1 MFAIFQKGGPVMWP
15 ILLCS
20 VLSLAIFIERLYVLI
35 KSRPYVWDSINV
47 FKQQFITN
55 ALNKK
60 TIPECPGIV
69 KDMADVLD
77 LGKDY
82 TIDYE
87 LHEAEHKLV
96 RYATF
101 YVRNLEQRLNWL
113 AIIGNIAPLL
123 GLLGTVTGMIKVF
136 MGIQNMQGQVNP
148 SALAGGIWEAL
159 ITTAAGLIVAIP
171 TIIAYHYFEDRID
184 DITGALKELISDI
197 LEVIKQ

>member
-1 MFAIFQKGGPVMWP
+1 MWP

-20 VLSLAIFIERLYVLI
+20 VFSLTIFIERMYVLI
-35 KSRPYVWDSINV
+35 KSKPYVWNSIKI
-47 FKQQFITN
+47 FKQQFVN
-55 ALNKK
+55 DAMSKK
-60 TIPECPGIV
+60 DISACPGIV
-69 KDMADVLD
+69 KDMANMLD
-77 LGKDY
+77 IEKDY
-82 TIDYE
+82 SIDYE

-96 RYATF
+96 RFVTF

-159 ITTAAGLIVAIP
+159 VTTAAGLIVAIP
-171 TIIAYHYFEDRID
+171 TIIAYHYFEDKID
-184 DITGALKELISDI
+184 ETVGALKELISDI
-197 LEVIKQ
+197 LEVIKR

>member
-1 MFAIFQKGGPVMWP
+1 MFAIFQKGGLVMWP

-35 KSRPYVWDSINV
+35 KSKPYVWDSILF
-47 FKQQFITN
+47 FKQQFVNN
-55 ALNKK
+55 AMNKK
-60 TIPECPGIV
+60 DIPLCPGIV
-69 KDMADVLD
+69 KDMAGMLD
-77 LGKDY
+77 MGKDY
-82 TIDYE
+82 SIDYE

-96 RYATF
+96 RFATF

-184 DITGALKELISDI
+184 DITSALKELISDI

>member
-1 MFAIFQKGGPVMWP
+1 MFAIFQKGGLVMWP

-20 VLSLAIFIERLYVLI
+20 VLSLAIFLERVYVLR
-35 KSRPYVWDSINV
+35 KSKPYLWDAV
-47 FKQQFITN
+47 DFFKQQFVSG

-60 TIPECPGIV
+60 TISQCTGIV
-69 KDMADVLD
+69 KEMTGVLDMA
-77 LGKDY
+77 KDY

-96 RYATF
+96 RFATF

-136 MGIQNMQGQVNP
+136 MGIQHMQGQVNP
-148 SALAGGIWEAL
+148 QALAGGIWEAL

-184 DITGALKELISDI
+184 DITGALKELVSDI

>member
-20 VLSLAIFIERLYVLI
+20 VMSLAIFLERLYELI
-35 KSRPYVWDSINV
+35 KSRPYVWNSINV
-47 FKQQFITN
+47 FKQQFIN
-55 ALNKK
+55 NVLNRK

-69 KDMADVLD
+69 KDMVSVLD
-77 LGKDY
+77 LEKDY

-96 RYATF
+96 RFATL

-148 SALAGGIWEAL
+148 QALAGGIWEAL

-184 DITGALKELISDI
+184 DITGALKELITDI

>member
-35 KSRPYVWDSINV
+35 KSRPYVWNSINI
-47 FKQQFITN
+47 FKQKFITN

-69 KDMADVLD
+69 KDMACVLD

-96 RYATF
+96 RFATF

>member
-55 ALNKK
+55 ALNKN

-77 LGKDY
+77 LEKDY

>member
-77 LGKDY
+77 LEKDY

>member
-1 MFAIFQKGGPVMWP
+1 MWP

-55 ALNKK
+55 ALNKN

-77 LGKDY
+77 LEKDY

>member
-1 MFAIFQKGGPVMWP
+1 MWP

-20 VLSLAIFIERLYVLI
+20 VLSLAIFLERLYVLT
-35 KSRPYVWDSINV
+35 KSRAYLWDSIHV
-47 FKQQFITN
+47 FKQQFIEN
-55 ALNKK
+55 VLNKK
-60 TIPECPGIV
+60 TIPEFPGIV
-69 KDMADVLD
+69 KDMVDVLD
-77 LGKDY
+77 LEKDY
-82 TIDYE
+82 TRDYE

-96 RYATF
+96 RFATF

>member
-1 MFAIFQKGGPVMWP
+1 MWP

-47 FKQQFITN
+47 FKEQFITN
-55 ALNKK
+55 ALNKN

>member
-1 MFAIFQKGGPVMWP
+1 MFEIFQKGGPVMWP

-20 VLSLAIFIERLYVLI
+20 VLSLAIFIERLYVLR
-35 KSRPYVWDSINV
+35 KSKPYVWDSINF
-47 FKQQFITN
+47 FKEQFVKDG
-55 ALNKK
+55 LNKQ
-60 TIPECPGIV
+60 TIVQCPGIV
-69 KDMADVLD
+69 KDMTGILD
-77 LGKDY
+77 LEKDY
-82 TIDYE
+82 RIDYE

-96 RYATF
+96 RFATF
-101 YVRNLEQRLNWL
+101 YVRNMEQRLNWL

-184 DITGALKELISDI
+184 DVTGGLKELISDI

>member
-1 MFAIFQKGGPVMWP
+1 MFEIFQKGGPVMWP

-20 VLSLAIFIERLYVLI
+20 VLSLSIFIERLYVLR
-35 KSRPYVWDSINV
+35 KSKPYVWDSINF
-47 FKQQFITN
+47 FKEQFVKDG
-55 ALNKK
+55 LNKQ
-60 TIPECPGIV
+60 TIVQCPGIV
-69 KDMADVLD
+69 KDMTGILD
-77 LGKDY
+77 LDKDY
-82 TIDYE
+82 RIDYE

-96 RYATF
+96 RFATF
-101 YVRNLEQRLNWL
+101 YVRNMEQRLNWL

-184 DITGALKELISDI
+184 DVTGGLKELISDI

>member
-1 MFAIFQKGGPVMWP
+1 MFAIFQKGGLVMWP

-20 VLSLAIFIERLYVLI
+20 VLSLAIFLERVYVLR
-35 KSRPYVWDSINV
+35 KSKPYLWDAV
-47 FKQQFITN
+47 DFFKQQFVSG

-60 TIPECPGIV
+60 TISQCTGIV
-69 KDMADVLD
+69 KEMTGVLDMA
-77 LGKDY
+77 KDY
-82 TIDYE
+82 TVDYE

-96 RYATF
+96 RFATF

-136 MGIQNMQGQVNP
+136 MGIQHMQGQVNP
-148 SALAGGIWEAL
+148 QALAGGIWEAL

-184 DITGALKELISDI
+184 DITGALKELVSDI

>member
-55 ALNKK
+55 ALNKN

>member
-1 MFAIFQKGGPVMWP
+1 MWP

-77 LGKDY
+77 LEKDY

>member
-1 MFAIFQKGGPVMWP
+1 MFAIFQKGGLVMWP

-20 VLSLAIFIERLYVLI
+20 VLSLTIFIERLYVFI
-35 KSRPYVWDSINV
+35 KSKPYIWDSIKF
-47 FKQQFITN
+47 FKQQFVN
-55 ALNKK
+55 DSMSKK
-60 TIPECPGIV
+60 DFAVCLGIV
-69 KDMADVLD
+69 KDMAGMLD
-77 LGKDY
+77 MEKDY
-82 TIDYE
+82 SIDNE

-96 RYATF
+96 RFVTF

-184 DITGALKELISDI
+184 DIVGGLKELISDI
-197 LEVIKQ
+197 LEVIKR

>member
-35 KSRPYVWDSINV
+35 KSRPYVWNSINI
-47 FKQQFITN
+47 FKQKFITN

-69 KDMADVLD
+69 KDMACVLD
-77 LGKDY
+77 LEKDY

-96 RYATF
+96 RFATF

>member
-1 MFAIFQKGGPVMWP
+1 MLEIFQKGGPVMWP

-20 VLSLAIFIERLYVLI
+20 VLSLAIFIERLYVLV
-35 KSRPYVWDSINV
+35 KSKPYVWDSINI
-47 FKQQFITN
+47 FKEQFVSG

-60 TIPECPGIV
+60 TILQCPGIV
-69 KDMADVLD
+69 KDMSCILD
-77 LGKDY
+77 LDKDY
-82 TIDYE
+82 RIDYE

-96 RYATF
+96 RFATF
-101 YVRNLEQRLNWL
+101 YVRNMEQRLNWL

-184 DITGALKELISDI
+184 DVTGGLKELISDM

>member
-47 FKQQFITN
+47 FKEQFITN
-55 ALNKK
+55 ALNKN

>member
-1 MFAIFQKGGPVMWP
+1 MWP

>member
-1 MFAIFQKGGPVMWP
+1 MWP

-47 FKQQFITN
+47 FKEQFITN

>member
-1 MFAIFQKGGPVMWP
+1 MFVWFQKGGPIMWP
-15 ILLCS
+15 ILICS
-20 VLSLAIFIERLYVLI
+20 ILSLAIFIERIYVLI
-35 KSRPYVWDSINV
+35 KSKPYIWDSIV
-47 FKQQFITN
+47 FFRKKFAN
-55 ALNKK
+55 DAMNKK
-60 TIPECPGIV
+60 VLLECPGIV
-69 KDMADVLD
+69 KDMVDILD
-77 LGKDY
+77 LEKDY
-82 TIDYE
+82 SIDYE

-96 RYATF
+96 RFATF

-184 DITGALKELISDI
+184 DITSALKELISDI

>member
-20 VLSLAIFIERLYVLI
+20 VLSLAIFIERLYVLL
-35 KSRPYVWDSINV
+35 KSRPYVWNAINI

-60 TIPECPGIV
+60 TISECPGIV
-69 KDMADVLD
+69 KDMACVLD
-77 LGKDY
+77 LEKDY

-96 RYATF
+96 RFATF

-184 DITGALKELISDI
+184 DITGALKELISDM

>member
-20 VLSLAIFIERLYVLI
+20 VLSLAIFIERLYVLL
-35 KSRPYVWDSINV
+35 KSRPYVWNAINI
-47 FKQQFITN
+47 FKQQFIAN
-55 ALNKK
+55 ALNKE

-69 KDMADVLD
+69 KDMACVLD
-77 LGKDY
+77 LEKDY

-96 RYATF
+96 RFATF

-184 DITGALKELISDI
+184 DITGALKELISDM